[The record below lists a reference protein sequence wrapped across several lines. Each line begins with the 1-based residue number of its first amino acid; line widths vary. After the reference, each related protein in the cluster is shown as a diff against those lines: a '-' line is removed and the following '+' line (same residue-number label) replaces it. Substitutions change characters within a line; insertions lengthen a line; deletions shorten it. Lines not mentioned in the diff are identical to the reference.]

1 MPRFSTRLFII
12 LLICI
17 IPAAALAWSAL
28 GHQLVGALAQ
38 RLLDPKASAEVATL
52 LVGEPDPTLAGVA
65 TWADT
70 LRSSDPER
78 FRQTSRWHYI
88 NALGGGCDFDVQ
100 RDCPDGNCAVA
111 ALENQIRILGDRS
124 QPLAARRDALKW
136 VVHLVGDLHQPLH
149 AGNRPDAGGNRFQIS
164 LRTAIQP
171 EDYARNRYVDGLM
184 GTNLHSVWDFYILA
198 SRRLDLAQYT
208 AALASED
215 NSPAITTQA
224 RSLTTP
230 LQWAEESCRLIDAKA
245 IYPPENKHKMTSYYL
260 EQMRPLAERRVEVA
274 AVRLADILNRTIGN
288 GAPVHQ

>member
-1 MPRFSTRLFII
+1 MSRFVPRLLVA

-38 RLLDPKASAEVATL
+38 RLLDPRASAEVATL
-52 LVGEPDPTLAGVA
+52 LAGEPDRTLAGVA

-88 NALGGGCDFDVQ
+88 NARGGGCGFDIQ
-100 RDCPDGNCAVA
+100 RDCPDGNCAVV

-124 QPLAARRDALKW
+124 QPLAARRDALKF

-171 EDYARNRYVDGLM
+171 EDYARKRYVDGVM
-184 GTNLHSVWDFYILA
+184 GTNLHSIWDYYILA

-208 AALASED
+208 AALAPED
-215 NSPAITTQA
+215 TSPAITTQA

-230 LQWAEESCRLIDAKA
+230 LQWAEESCRLIDARS
-245 IYPPENKHKMTSYYL
+245 IYPPGNKHKMTSHYL
-260 EQMRPLAERRVEVA
+260 DAMRPLAERRVEIA

-288 GAPVHQ
+288 GAPVQQ